1 MKRVLLWAVLIVAA
15 AGLSGMLLQHPG
27 ELVLSWDDY
36 VVRTSLPVAL
46 LAMAGAVLLLYGLI
60 SLTRWLWHLPARW
73 RERRRLKRQLKA
85 ESGMETGLLAG
96 EEGNW
101 AAAEKALARSARL
114 ARNSTFYWL
123 GAARM
128 AHQQQAW
135 DRRDAYLKKAREDA
149 PEAYDI
155 IALAEAR
162 MLREN
167 DPARALNLLQ
177 SLIAQGHD
185 KPAILAEYAQLLAQQ
200 KQWATLQALLP
211 QLRKK
216 KALPP
221 DTLDQLTR
229 EVLRNRLS
237 EAGTLD
243 ALHALWTGLDRHWQQ
258 DPEVAAAY
266 VRRHMALGDEQGLAG
281 LVERLLKRH
290 WHPAL
295 VHLYGRLTSSDAL
308 RRLQTAE
315 RWLKKHPDDPVL
327 LLTLGRLACQARV
340 WGQSQHY
347 LKQSLERRPAL
358 ETFSA
363 LAECLE
369 SEGDAEKAA
378 QISRDLL
385 KRLQR
390 SHKALPASVL
400 PEQEERSA

>member
-1 MKRVLLWAVLIVAA
+1 MKRVLLWALLVIAA
-15 AGLSGMLLQHPG
+15 AGVSVMLIQHPG
-27 ELVLSWDDY
+27 EILLSWDDY
-36 VVRTSLPVAL
+36 IVRTSLPVAL
-46 LAMAGAVLLLYGLI
+46 LALTGSVLLLYALI
-60 SLTRWLWHLPARW
+60 SLTRWLWHLPTRW

-85 ESGMETGLLAG
+85 ESGMEIGMLAG

-114 ARNSTFYWL
+114 ARNGTFYWL

-128 AHQQQAW
+128 AHQQKAW

-167 DPARALNLLQ
+167 DPLRALNLLQ

-185 KPAILAEYAQLLAQQ
+185 KAAILAEYAQLLAQQ

-211 QLRKK
+211 RLREK

-229 EVLRNRLS
+229 EVLRNRLA
-237 EAGTLD
+237 ETDTLE
-243 ALHALWTGLDRHWQQ
+243 ALHALWTGLDRRWQQ
-258 DPEVAAAY
+258 DPDVAAAY
-266 VRRHMALGDEQGLAG
+266 VRRHMELGDEQGLAG
-281 LVERLLKRH
+281 LVERLLQRH

-295 VHLYGRLTSSDAL
+295 VYLYGRLKAPDAL
-308 RRLQTAE
+308 KRLQTAE
-315 RWLKKHPDDPVL
+315 RWLKKHADDPVL

-347 LKQSLERRPAL
+347 LQQSLEQRPAL
-358 ETFSA
+358 ETVSA
-363 LAECLE
+363 LAECVE

-378 QISRDLL
+378 LIARDLL
-385 KRLQR
+385 KTLQHNHR
-390 SHKALPASVL
+390 ALPASVL
-400 PEQEERSA
+400 PEQEETSA